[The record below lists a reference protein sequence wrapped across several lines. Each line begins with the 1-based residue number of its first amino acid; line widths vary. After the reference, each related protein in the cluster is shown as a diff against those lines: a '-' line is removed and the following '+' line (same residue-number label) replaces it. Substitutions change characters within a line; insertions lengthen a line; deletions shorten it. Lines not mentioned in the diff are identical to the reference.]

1 MKRPLRILPL
11 LFFLFLLLTG
21 GCASLPDVKSMI
33 SDLSLEGQP
42 PSIVGAKGTLP
53 PAESRKIIERL
64 KQQVRSTDMLERH
77 VAVMELFSPAPLV
90 KGNKAKLLID
100 GQNTYDAMFKAIANA
115 RDHVNFETFIL
126 DDDKIGRKLADLL
139 LLKQSEG
146 VQVNLI
152 YDSVGCLG
160 TPASFFERL
169 RKGGIRVLEFNPVNP
184 LKVRKKWLITRRDHR
199 KILVVDGRL
208 AITGG
213 VNISQVYSSRLSG
226 GEDRGR
232 GKEIWRDTD
241 VQLEGPVVAEFQKL
255 FLGTWKWQ
263 KGPELP
269 AREYFPAL
277 QPRGDDLIRVVGS
290 RPGDMHRITYVMY
303 VSAFMYAD
311 HTIHLTN
318 AYFVP
323 DEETIEAL
331 EGAASR
337 GIDVKI
343 ILPGASDEAMA
354 FYAGRYYY
362 SRLLKAGVKLYER
375 KNAILHAKTGV
386 IDGIWSTVGSTN
398 MDFWSFA
405 SNNEVNAVILG
416 RDFAVHME
424 QMFNRDL
431 AESTQVSLAE
441 WEKRPLYPRLREW
454 FSHLFKH
461 WL

>member
-1 MKRPLRILPL
+1 MARPLRI
-11 LFFLFLLLTG
+11 FFLFFCLLLLITE
-21 GCASLPDVKSMI
+21 GCASLPDVKSMVR
-33 SDLSLEGQP
+33 DLSLEGQP
-42 PSIVGAKGTLP
+42 PSIVGAEGTLP
-53 PAESRKIIERL
+53 PAESRNIIDRL

-77 VAVMELFSPAPLV
+77 VAVMELLGSNPLV
-90 KGNKAKLLID
+90 KGNKATLLID
-100 GQNTYDAMFKAIANA
+100 GESTYQAMFRAIANA
-115 RDHVNFETFIL
+115 RDHVNFETFIF

-152 YDSVGCLG
+152 YDSVGCFG

-199 KILVVDGRL
+199 KILVVDGKL

-226 GEDRGR
+226 AEDG
-232 GKEIWRDTD
+232 GKARESWRDTD
-241 VQLEGPVVAEFQKL
+241 VQIEGPVVAEFQKL

-277 QPRGDDLIRVVGS
+277 QPRGDDLIQVVGS
-290 RPGDMHRITYVMY
+290 RPGDMHRITYIMY

-323 DEETIEAL
+323 DEQTIEAL
-331 EGAASR
+331 ENAARR
-337 GIDVKI
+337 GVDVKI

-362 SRLLKAGVKLYER
+362 SRLLKAGVKLFER
-375 KNAILHAKTGV
+375 KKAILHAKTGV
-386 IDGIWSTVGSTN
+386 IDGVWSTVGSTN

-416 RDFAVHME
+416 RDFAIQME
-424 QMFNRDL
+424 HTFNRDL
-431 AESTQVSLAE
+431 EESRQVSLAE